1 MKKRRKMQIL
11 EIPQDIIDI
20 TKKCQWD
27 LIEYAEFDLSIAI
40 DKNGDIG
47 VRDMIGVWDPDYATD
62 RQPDVAW
69 ELIRKWWAD
78 EEENIAAKQTK
89 RDIENQIAQL
99 QKDLGTLE
107 STAKKKKWFW

>member
-1 MKKRRKMQIL
+1 MQL

-20 TKKCQWD
+20 NRECVWELT
-27 LIEYAEFDLSIAI
+27 EYAEFDISISV
-40 DKNGDIG
+40 DKQGKVVI
-47 VRDMIGVWDPDYATD
+47 RDMLGMWSSQCNDL
-62 RQPDVAW
+62 QPEVAW

-89 RDIENQIAQL
+89 RGIEKQIAQL
-99 QKDLGTLE
+99 QKDLDTLE

>member
-1 MKKRRKMQIL
+1 MQIL
-11 EIPQDIIDI
+11 EVPQDIVDI

-27 LIEYAEFDLSIAI
+27 LIEYAEFDISIAI
-40 DKNGDIG
+40 DKNGLIC
-47 VRDMIGVWDPDYATD
+47 VRDMMGMWDNDFGTD

-89 RDIENQIAQL
+89 QEIKNQIAEL
-99 QKDLGTLE
+99 QKDLETLE
-107 STAKKKKWFW
+107 TTAKKKKWFW